1 MTNLNLSNTCQ
12 MHPRERKRGGGGECI
27 CGCGHVDAI
36 IGSSCW
42 ALLLLLLLLLD
53 ANSGLPA
60 WDSSSVA
67 GEGAGMSEL
76 RRKVPLNLIP
86 HNWVK
91 QNRAYIHH
99 HNVLDTSSVCLLSV
113 SVCCV
118 SCVFCFSSP
127 GELLLSF
134 IVNEE
139 AILKEWLWWGDNL
152 MLRIQQFR
160 ASLVTLWHWAEWRIN
175 QLECMAW

>member
-1 MTNLNLSNTCQ
+1 MDTKSGHHLREKGKMTNLNLSNTCQ

-27 CGCGHVDAI
+27 SGCGHVDAI

-60 WDSSSVA
+60 RDSSSVA

-76 RRKVPLNLIP
+76 RRKVPLIP

-91 QNRAYIHH
+91 QNRAYIHR
-99 HNVLDTSSVCLLSV
+99 HNVLET
-113 SVCCV
+113 
-118 SCVFCFSSP
+118 FS
-127 GELLLSF
+127 GRTKN
-134 IVNEE
+134 VNEFCMGF
-139 AILKEWLWWGDNL
+139 IFGLKLGVVENYFWDYHRYMN
-152 MLRIQQFR
+152 F
-160 ASLVTLWHWAEWRIN
+160 
-175 QLECMAW
+175 